1 MQSQDLSDIEI
12 SDNLQEPDAAQQARV
27 EPIRRLRDIKAIKVL
42 IKDNPRN
49 AALFTLGINTPLMP
63 NELLH
68 LKVQQVRNL
77 SPGERVTVADEKSD
91 KIKTIPINRISVL
104 AIQALL
110 ETDTY
115 EDEDFLFKSQRG
127 NLVVPS
133 LHRLVTKWCKTINLP
148 GNFGSHTLR
157 KTWGFHQNHSFG
169 VEISR
174 LTKIFNH
181 SSQKQTREYLGIE
194 EPEETDIFLH
204 EL

>member
-1 MQSQDLSDIEI
+1 MQTQDTGDNEP
-12 SDNLQEPDAAQQARV
+12 SDNLQEPDAAQQAKV
-27 EPIRRLRDIKAIKVL
+27 EPIRRLRDIKAIKIL

-68 LKVQQVRNL
+68 LKVHQVRNL
-77 SPGERVTVADEKSD
+77 TPGGLVTIGDDRTERA
-91 KIKTIPINRISVL
+91 KTIPVNRISVL

-115 EDEDFLFKSQRG
+115 GDDDFLFKSQRG

-133 LHRLVTKWCKTINLP
+133 LHRLITKWCKSIGLV

-169 VEISR
+169 VEVSR

-181 SSQKQTREYLGIE
+181 SSQKQTRDYLCIE
-194 EPEETDIFLH
+194 EPEETDIFLN

>member
-1 MQSQDLSDIEI
+1 MQTQDMSENEPSDT
-12 SDNLQEPDAAQQARV
+12 LQEPDAVQQTRV

-49 AALFTLGINTPLMP
+49 SALFTLGINTPLMP

-68 LKVQQVRNL
+68 LKVHQVRNL
-77 SPGERVTVADEKSD
+77 KPGAPVTITDEKTG
-91 KIKTIPINRISVL
+91 KTKEIPINRISVL

-115 EDEDFLFKSQRG
+115 ADEDFLFKSQRG

-133 LHRLVTKWCKTINLP
+133 LHRLVTKWCKTVNLP

-174 LTKIFNH
+174 LMKIFNL

-194 EPEETDIFLH
+194 EPDETDIFLH

>member
-1 MQSQDLSDIEI
+1 MQTQEI
-12 SDNLQEPDAAQQARV
+12 GDNEPSDNFQEPDAAQQAKV

-42 IKDNPRN
+42 IKDSPRN

-68 LKVQQVRNL
+68 LRVHQVRNL
-77 SPGERVTVADEKSD
+77 KPGDPVTIIDD
-91 KIKTIPINRISVL
+91 KNDKAKTIPVNRISVL

-110 ETDTY
+110 ETDSY

-133 LHRLVTKWCKTINLP
+133 LHRLVTKWCKSIGLP

-157 KTWGFHQNHSFG
+157 KTWGFHQNHSYG
-169 VEISR
+169 VDISK
-174 LTKIFNH
+174 LMKIFNH
-181 SSQKQTREYLGIE
+181 SSQKQTREYLCIE
-194 EPEETDIFLH
+194 EPEETDIFLN